1 MIVPVHNPGKFI
13 ETCIDSL
20 LGQSLARDQFELIFV
35 DDGSTDE
42 TPAQLDE
49 LAARE
54 PNVTVVH
61 ERASGWPGR
70 PRNIG
75 IDRAVGDY
83 VFFCDHDDWLGA
95 EALERMVAYADT
107 SAADILIGKTIGHR
121 RGVPRELF
129 RDNVPDATLWTK
141 PLMTSL
147 SPHKL
152 FRRGFLDEHGLRFPE
167 GKRRLEDHVLVVQA
181 YFLAKRIAVLSD
193 YVCYHH
199 IRRDDDMNA
208 AYTLIDPPSYF
219 GYVRDVLDII
229 EAHTEPGPQRDHIL
243 ERPFRQELLGRIA
256 RPRPV
261 GTAPE
266 GYNEAVFAEVRAVML
281 ERFRPDFADRMP
293 LIARVRAAIV
303 RDDRYDVL
311 ADLSTR
317 IGDLHGRVVLT
328 SLRWVGGGWQAQI
341 EVEPGFSDGT
351 PLRFVPRGADR
362 WSVDPRLLP
371 ADLQAEHDVGTEE
384 LLGIRPSV
392 VVVERASDEE
402 WFAPAQL
409 LAELRAIPDDRD
421 AAHRLVLTGTADLD
435 PAALAGGRA
444 LANGIWDVAVRF
456 GCVGVDLRGRVGVD
470 PATRPALPS
479 AAVIGPRPVTV
490 IPYLTD
496 TQEKLSL
503 DVGQRVHTLLAAFL
517 ARPIGPVGV
526 RRETFSARVDVDI
539 APGASPRSLRLQLLG
554 GDGVVG
560 HCEAAIVADGD
571 TAALRGGTV
580 PKPAGGALR
589 RLHGPGRYTLAA
601 QSRAKDEPSLVGT
614 VDVNRFGRIVEAD
627 FSPGRRESVVP
638 LPAGF
643 GDVTPVDRAV
653 ERARYVANRAVRGTR
668 RPGPRQP
675 K

>member
-13 ETCIDSL
+13 EACIDSL
-20 LGQSLARDQFELIFV
+20 LGQSLARNQYEVIFV

-42 TPAQLDE
+42 TPARLDDV
-49 LAARE
+49 ASRE
-54 PNVTVVH
+54 SNVTVIH
-61 ERASGWPGR
+61 EPASGWPGR

-75 IDRAVGDY
+75 IDRAVGAY
-83 VFFCDHDDWLGA
+83 VFFCDHDDWLGP

-107 SAADILIGKTIGHR
+107 CGADILIGKTIGHR
-121 RGVPRELF
+121 RGVPRDLF
-129 RDNVPDATLWTK
+129 RANEPNATLWTK

-181 YFLAKRIAVLSD
+181 YFLATRIAVLSD

-199 IRRDDDMNA
+199 IRRDDDLNA
-208 AYTLIDPPSYF
+208 AYTPIDPQSYF
-219 GYVRDVLDII
+219 GYVREVLDII

-266 GYNEAVFAEVRAVML
+266 GYDEAVFNEVRAVML
-281 ERFRPDFADRMP
+281 ERFPPDFADRLP

-303 RDDRYDVL
+303 RDDRYDLL
-311 ADLSTR
+311 AGLSAR
-317 IGDLHGRVVLT
+317 IGDLHGRVTMT
-328 SLRWVGGGWQAQI
+328 SLHWAGSGWEARI
-341 EVEPGFSDGT
+341 EVEPEFSDGT
-351 PLRFVPRGADR
+351 PVRFIPRGDDR

-371 ADLQAEHDVGTEE
+371 ADLQFAPDVGAVE

-392 VVVERASDEE
+392 VVVERSSDEE
-402 WFAPAQL
+402 WFAPSQL
-409 LAELRAIPDDRD
+409 VAELHAIPDDPD
-421 AAHRLVLTGTADLD
+421 SAHRVVVTGTADFD
-435 PAALAGGRA
+435 PATLAGGRP

-456 GCVGVDLRGRVGVD
+456 SCIGVDLRGRVGVD

-490 IPYLTD
+490 IPYLTEG
-496 TQEKLSL
+496 QEKLSL
-503 DVGQRVHTLLAAFL
+503 DVGQRVHTLLAALL
-517 ARPIGPVGV
+517 ARPIGPVSV
-526 RRETFSARVDVDI
+526 TREHFSAQVDVDI

-554 GDGVVG
+554 GDEVVG
-560 HCEAAIVADGD
+560 HCEAAIVAAGD
-571 TAALRGGTV
+571 TATLRGGTV
-580 PKPAGGALR
+580 PKPAGGAMR
-589 RLHGPGRYTLAA
+589 RLHGPGRYTLGA

-614 VDVNRFGRIVEAD
+614 VDVNRFGRIIEAD
-627 FSPGRRESVVP
+627 FSPDRRESVVP
-638 LPAGF
+638 LPEGF
-643 GDVTPVDRAV
+643 GEVTPVDRAV
-653 ERARYVANRAVRGTR
+653 ERARHVAGRAVRGAR
-668 RPGPRQP
+668 RPAPRQP